1 MGKKSDFLGHQI
13 NLAMIYDPWRLC
25 TSLFIYVSMI
35 IVSIMIWCFK
45 WPVPPVCDVRLGS
58 WFLKQIR
65 PHILETIIW
74 YVQGYPTLQVAC
86 YITTYHCQYY
96 HILSNLILFHITS
109 YSYPIFS
116 IYIYIY
122 IHTGWWFGTFFIFP
136 IYIWGIIIP
145 TDTNS
150 IIFQRGRST
159 TNQPFYHHSIQLNP

>member
-116 IYIYIY
+116 IYIYTHWLVVWNIFHFSNIY
-122 IHTGWWFGTFFIFP
+122 MRNNHPNWHEL
-136 IYIWGIIIP
+136 
-145 TDTNS
+145 
-150 IIFQRGRST
+150 
-159 TNQPFYHHSIQLNP
+159 HHFSEG